1 MRCGVDTTT
10 QLFVPTISA
19 SLEETLS
26 STSCEP
32 IRWCSSAVSFNK
44 IPSLC
49 RQTNSCVNFASVDL
63 VGTTHPRWADMEL
76 PLEDPA
82 QEIKRLQR
90 YINDLVSLLAL
101 PAIWRGTDPSQIVE
115 MLLDVLLRMLG
126 LDFAYARLS
135 DAFGVTPV
143 EVLRISEDSKINVSA
158 QKVRSMLGDPLAAY
172 AQGSLAQIRNQLA
185 VEGIAIAP
193 AQLGVHGEIGV
204 MVLGSSRTGFPEK
217 TESLLLSVA
226 ANEASIGLQEA
237 RLLSEEKRVSVELN
251 AENQMWPVLTEAE
264 INRARPHGRVRRVE
278 IGEVLYRPGE
288 VGRPWFILLSV
299 SLEIVQPTIDGERL
313 VTILRPGMFTGEA
326 GTIAGQRTVV
336 QARVIQAGEILE
348 VRPENLRTLV
358 SNDAALSEILLRAF
372 MLRRLMLIDRQLGNV
387 VVIGSR
393 HSADTL
399 RLREFLSRNGHP
411 FTYIDLDRDEA
422 YRDFLDRFG
431 IAVSEIPIVIGN
443 GTMVLRNPSTSQ
455 LADSLGLN
463 DNIDSSSLHD
473 LIIVGAGPA
482 GLAAAVYAA
491 SEGLDALVIESRAPG
506 GQAGSSSK
514 IENYLGFPTGVSGQE
529 LATSATKQAQKFGA
543 KMALARPIVQLRCQ
557 HRPYELVTDDGT
569 VFSARTIVIATGAD
583 YNKPT
588 TVNLDRFVG
597 HGIHFGATFLE
608 AQLCEGEEVIVV
620 GGGNSAGQAA
630 VFLSQSARKVYLLVR
645 GATLSESMSHY
656 LIARISGNPSI
667 ELLCNCELAALEG
680 QSVVEKVSWINKLNG
695 EVRSVEVHHLFIMA
709 GASPNTTWLRG
720 RVALDDK
727 GFILTGRDLPTVDQ
741 DRNSSWPLSRPPF
754 MLESSLPG
762 VFAVGDVRAGSVKRV
777 ASAVG
782 EGAISVSMVHRVLSE
797 L

>member
-1 MRCGVDTTT
+1 
-10 QLFVPTISA
+10 
-19 SLEETLS
+19 
-26 STSCEP
+26 
-32 IRWCSSAVSFNK
+32 
-44 IPSLC
+44 
-49 RQTNSCVNFASVDL
+49 
-63 VGTTHPRWADMEL
+63 MEVR
-76 PLEDPA
+76 PEDPA
-82 QEIKRLQR
+82 QEIKRLR
-90 YINDLVSLLAL
+90 RCINDLVSLLAL

-115 MLLDVLLRMLG
+115 MLLDVLRRMLS

-135 DAFGVTPV
+135 DAFGATPV
-143 EVLRISEDSKINVSA
+143 EVLRVSEDSKINLSA

-172 AQGSLAQIRNQLA
+172 AQGSLPQIRNQFA

-204 MVLGSSRTGFPEK
+204 IVLGSSRTSFPEK

-237 RLLSEEKRVSVELN
+237 RLLSEQKRVSAELN

-264 INRARPHGRVRRVE
+264 IDRARPYGRVRRVE

-288 VGRPWFILLSV
+288 VGRPCFILLSV
-299 SLEIVQPTIDGERL
+299 SLEIVQPAIDGERL

-336 QARVIQAGEILE
+336 QARAIQAGEILE
-348 VRPENLRTLV
+348 VRPEDLRTLV
-358 SNDAALSEILLRAF
+358 AHDASLSEILLRAF
-372 MLRRLMLIDRQLGNV
+372 MLRRLMLINRQLGNV

-411 FTYIDLDRDEA
+411 FSYIDLDVDDA
-422 YRDFLDRFG
+422 YRNLLDRFG

-473 LIIVGAGPA
+473 LVIVGAGPA

-491 SEGLDALVIESRAPG
+491 SEGIDALVIESRAPG

-557 HRPYELVTDDGT
+557 HRPYELVTDDST

-608 AQLCEGEEVIVV
+608 AQLSQGEEVIVV

-667 ELLCNCELAALEG
+667 ELLCDCELANLEG
-680 QSVVEKVSWINKLNG
+680 ESALEKVSWVNKLTG
-695 EVRSVEVHHLFIMA
+695 EMRSVEVHHLFIMA
-709 GASPNTTWLRG
+709 GASPNTNWLRG

-727 GFILTGRDLPTVDQ
+727 GFILTGRDLPVPVDQ
-741 DRNSSWPLSRPPF
+741 DRSSPWPLSRPPF
-754 MLESSLPG
+754 MLETSLPG

-782 EGAISVSMVHRVLSE
+782 EGAISVSIVHRALAE

>member
-1 MRCGVDTTT
+1 MQV
-10 QLFVPTISA
+10 
-19 SLEETLS
+19 
-26 STSCEP
+26 
-32 IRWCSSAVSFNK
+32 
-44 IPSLC
+44 
-49 RQTNSCVNFASVDL
+49 
-63 VGTTHPRWADMEL
+63 

-82 QEIKRLQR
+82 HEIKRLR
-90 YINDLVSLLAL
+90 RCINDLVSLLAL
-101 PAIWRGTDPSQIVE
+101 PAIWRGTDPPQIVE
-115 MLLDVLLRMLG
+115 MLLDVLLRMLS
-126 LDFAYARLS
+126 LDFAFARLS
-135 DAFGVTPV
+135 GAFGATPV
-143 EVLRISEDSKINVSA
+143 EALRISEDSNINLSA
-158 QKVRSMLGDPLAAY
+158 QQVRNMLGDPLAAY
-172 AQGSLAQIRNQLA
+172 AQGSLPQIRNQLA
-185 VEGIAIAP
+185 AEGIAIAP
-193 AQLGVHGEIGV
+193 AQLGIHGEIGV
-204 MVLGSSRTGFPEK
+204 IVLGSNRAGFPEK

-237 RLLSEEKRVSVELN
+237 RLLSEQKRVSAELN
-251 AENQMWPVLTEAE
+251 AGNQMWPVLTEAE
-264 INRARPHGRVRRVE
+264 IDRARPYGRVRRVE

-288 VGRPWFILLSV
+288 VGRPCFILLSV
-299 SLEIVQPTIDGERL
+299 SLEIVQPTLDGERL

-336 QARVIQAGEILE
+336 QARAIQAGEILE
-348 VRPENLRTLV
+348 VRPDDLRTLV
-358 SNDAALSEILLRAF
+358 AHDAALSEILMRAF
-372 MLRRLMLIDRQLGNV
+372 MLRRIMLIDRQLGNV

-411 FTYIDLDRDEA
+411 FSYIDLDLDDA
-422 YRDFLDRFG
+422 YRNFLDRFG

-443 GTMVLRNPSTSQ
+443 GTMVLRNPTTSQ

-463 DNIDSSSLHD
+463 DNIDSRSLHD

-491 SEGLDALVIESRAPG
+491 SEGIEALVIESRAPG

-557 HRPYELVTDDGT
+557 HRPYELVTEDGT

-583 YNKPT
+583 YNKPA

-630 VFLSQSARKVYLLVR
+630 VFLSQTARKVYLLVR

-667 ELLCNCELAALEG
+667 ELLCNSELTNLEG
-680 QSVVEKVSWINKLNG
+680 ESSLEKVSWVNKVNG
-695 EVRSVEVHHLFIMA
+695 EVRTVEIHHLFIMA
-709 GASPNTTWLRG
+709 GASPNTSWLRG
-720 RVALDDK
+720 RLALDEK
-727 GFILTGRDLPTVDQ
+727 GFILTGRDLPIAVDQ
-741 DRNSSWPLSRPPF
+741 HLNSRWPLSRPPF

-782 EGAISVSMVHRVLSE
+782 EGAISVSMVHRVLAE

>member
-19 SLEETLS
+19 SLEETPSLI
-26 STSCEP
+26 SCDP
-32 IRWCSSAVSFNK
+32 TRWSSSAASCNK

-49 RQTNSCVNFASVDL
+49 RPTSSCVTFASAGLTGAALLQGPSVE
-63 VGTTHPRWADMEL
+63 VQR
-76 PLEDPA
+76 EDPA

-90 YINDLVSLLAL
+90 CINDLVSLLAL
-101 PAIWRGTDPSQIVE
+101 PALWRGTDPSQIIE
-115 MLLDVLLRMLG
+115 MLLDVLRHMLS

-135 DAFGVTPV
+135 DAFGATPV
-143 EVLRISEDSKINVSA
+143 EVLRVSEDSKINLSA
-158 QKVRSMLGDPLAAY
+158 EKVRNMLGDPLAAY
-172 AQGSLAQIRNQLA
+172 AQGSLPQIRNQLA
-185 VEGIAIAP
+185 VEGIAIAS

-204 MVLGSSRTGFPEK
+204 IVLGSSRTGFPEK

-226 ANEASIGLQEA
+226 ANEASIALQEA
-237 RLLSEEKRVSVELN
+237 RILSEQKRVYAELN
-251 AENQMWPVLTEAE
+251 AENQMWPVLTESE
-264 INRARPHGRVRRVE
+264 IERARLYGRVRRVE

-288 VGRPWFILLSV
+288 VGRPCIILLSV

-348 VRPENLRTLV
+348 VRPEDLRTLV
-358 SNDAALSEILLRAF
+358 AHDASLSEILLRAF

-411 FTYIDLDRDEA
+411 FTYIDLDMDDA
-422 YRDFLDRFG
+422 YRNLLDRFG

-463 DNIDSSSLHD
+463 DNIDSNSLHD
-473 LIIVGAGPA
+473 LVIVGAGPA

-491 SEGLDALVIESRAPG
+491 SEGIDALVIESRAPG

-514 IENYLGFPTGVSGQE
+514 IENYLGFATGVSGQE

-543 KMALARPIVQLRCQ
+543 KMALARAIVQLRCQ
-557 HRPYELVTDDGT
+557 RRPYELVMNDGT
-569 VFSARTIVIATGAD
+569 VFFARTIVIATGAC
-583 YNKPT
+583 YTKPT

-597 HGIHFGATFLE
+597 HGIHYGATFLE

-630 VFLSQSARKVYLLVR
+630 VFLSQTAR
-645 GATLSESMSHY
+645 
-656 LIARISGNPSI
+656 
-667 ELLCNCELAALEG
+667 
-680 QSVVEKVSWINKLNG
+680 
-695 EVRSVEVHHLFIMA
+695 
-709 GASPNTTWLRG
+709 
-720 RVALDDK
+720 
-727 GFILTGRDLPTVDQ
+727 
-741 DRNSSWPLSRPPF
+741 
-754 MLESSLPG
+754 
-762 VFAVGDVRAGSVKRV
+762 
-777 ASAVG
+777 
-782 EGAISVSMVHRVLSE
+782 
-797 L
+797 